1 MRLKV
6 WYFLALLV
14 YACSSAVLG
23 SADVPSVLS
32 LEITERGSQT
42 VLVIEVRHA
51 QSTTTHYID
60 IIEVQVG
67 DSTLTI
73 DDLQPQTDT
82 VFTVERIL
90 EASSDTIRARA
101 HCTLHS
107 WGQWRQLANG
117 DGGESPGG
125 IPGSP
130 LASIIIAILGISI
143 ALRRWRPHDAVSA
156 DPVDGELDCVRD
168 S

>member
-1 MRLKV
+1 M
-6 WYFLALLV
+6 ALLV

-23 SADVPSVLS
+23 SADVPSVVS
-32 LEITERGSQT
+32 LEIVERGSQT

-51 QSTTTHYID
+51 QPTQIHYID
-60 IIEVQVG
+60 TIEVQVG
-67 DSTLTI
+67 DSALTI

-90 EASSDTIRARA
+90 EPSSDTIRARA

-107 WGQWRQLANG
+107 WGQWKQLANG

-125 IPGSP
+125 VPGSP
-130 LASIIIAILGISI
+130 PVSIIIAILGISL
-143 ALRRWRPHDAVSA
+143 ALRRWRLHDAVLVY
-156 DPVDGELDCVRD
+156 PVHGEPNYVSNSILRI
-168 S
+168 